1 MSNHE
6 PQQWLSLS
14 GICDKLRLSPYQ
26 VKTLAKKGCLA
37 IIKGKMRV
45 ADRFLDPTPEYAEQL
60 RLGAII
66 HQRHFPI
73 PAGLSEKALLT
84 RAECAELLNM
94 KLKTLDDYVKKNFF
108 PPAIRVDRSHFLYS
122 PVMVRKIMLQR
133 RSGERYWK
141 DKEPLSSKLAPFLI
155 PELVELFRSRLSE
168 EVSSIPTDKEFLADE
183 SLQKRLSKIVTQS
196 QKSDFAQKVKL
207 AQQIVQILGRGKG
220 PLN

>member
-1 MSNHE
+1 
-6 PQQWLSLS
+6 
-14 GICDKLRLSPYQ
+14 
-26 VKTLAKKGCLA
+26 
-37 IIKGKMRV
+37 
-45 ADRFLDPTPEYAEQL
+45 
-60 RLGAII
+60 
-66 HQRHFPI
+66 
-73 PAGLSEKALLT
+73 
-84 RAECAELLNM
+84 
-94 KLKTLDDYVKKNFF
+94 
-108 PPAIRVDRSHFLYS
+108 
-122 PVMVRKIMLQR
+122 MLQR